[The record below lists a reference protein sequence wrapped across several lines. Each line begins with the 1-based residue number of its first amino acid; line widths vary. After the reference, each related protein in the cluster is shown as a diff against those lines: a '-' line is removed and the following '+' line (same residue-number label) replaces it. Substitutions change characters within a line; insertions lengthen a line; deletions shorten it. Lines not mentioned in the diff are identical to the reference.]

1 MEELTQTLRELVA
14 AKFNVPID
22 RVRPET
28 DFVGD
33 LGADSL
39 DVVEIVMAL
48 EDRMGVQIE
57 DAEAEAVR
65 TVGDAVALLAAKRAA

>member
-1 MEELTQTLRELVA
+1 MDEIANTLCDVVA
-14 AKFNVPID
+14 AKFNIARE

-28 DFVGD
+28 DLIAD

-48 EDRMGVQIE
+48 EDKLGVSID
-57 DAEAEAVR
+57 DAEAERVR
-65 TVGDAVALLAAKRAA
+65 TIGDAVALLQSKRVA